1 MSISQKSSINPT
13 NPARP
18 ASPGQRLVPVLL
30 SGKKY
35 IRLEIMA
42 KEREMILADFLRE
55 VLEVGLM
62 AMKVPRLRADPYTT
76 HDSSDTTHDLD

>member
-1 MSISQKSSINPT
+1 
-13 NPARP
+13 
-18 ASPGQRLVPVLL
+18 
-30 SGKKY
+30 
-35 IRLEIMA
+35 MA